1 MTFRQIFGTCIH
13 AFGTPRQV
21 FSDNGSKFVDDE
33 FQEVGGGNNNNNNN
47 NNNNR
52 DNTTIMDSVSVTNMF
67 LKICEYAK
75 CDVEVALAWAL
86 VPKIL

>member
-1 MTFRQIFGTCIH
+1 MTFSQIFGTCIH
-13 AFGTPRQV
+13 AFGTPKQD

-33 FQEVGGGNNNNNNN
+33 FQEVGGDKY
-47 NNNNR
+47 NNR

-75 CDVEVALAWAL
+75 CDVEVALAWVL